1 MVNYLLFVDGSDN
14 SNRALQF
21 LKNKLLNS
29 NNKGDKI
36 TLMHFVHRIENSW
49 LNPIS
54 DNLNK
59 LSNIEEEQKS
69 KDLEKNYIEKCKKS
83 FPDEVQWRYI
93 SIIKE
98 NAEDVIEAIKEQN
111 PDIVVVGTRGN
122 GFLKK
127 MFLGS
132 FSEMVLKHSP
142 YPVLIIP

>member
-1 MVNYLLFVDGSDN
+1 MVSYLLCVDGSDN

-21 LKNKLLNS
+21 IKNKLLNS

-36 TLMHFVHRIENSW
+36 TLIHFVHRIENSW

-69 KDLEKNYIEKCKKS
+69 KDLEKNYIEKCLKS
-83 FPDEVQWRYI
+83 FPDEIHWRYI

-98 NAEDVIEAIKEQN
+98 NAEDIIEAIKEQN